1 MFSDDLSNNHVN
13 NLLTSTTKD
22 TEGWDINMSDGK
34 WKNNQVVENIC
45 GPNWYGWTA
54 SDSVGT
60 ISTTLYK
67 DENLKCGRLD
77 FGNCWTSGAVT
88 VYLNGEL
95 IGKANANTPSKIIEF
110 PILTDSQ
117 LEILDEGLD
126 SVIRFN
132 KFEMVSCNN
141 MHVNNLLESSTDTV
155 QGWDLSLDYGKWSN
169 NAEAEEK
176 CGPGWYGWA
185 DSANVGTIS
194 TMLYRNS
201 QYQCGRLDFGNC
213 WTGGNVRV
221 YLNDDR
227 IGEASA
233 NTPSLTI
240 EFPVLA
246 DSQLEIREE
255 GTNAIIKFNHFEM
268 IACDVDPNGNTKAHL

>member
-1 MFSDDLSNNHVN
+1 MFSDDVSNNHVN

-34 WKNNQVVENIC
+34 WKNNQVVDNIC

-155 QGWDLSLDYGKWSN
+155 QGWDLSLGY
-169 NAEAEEK
+169 
-176 CGPGWYGWA
+176 CGGP
-185 DSANVGTIS
+185 
-194 TMLYRNS
+194 
-201 QYQCGRLDFGNC
+201 
-213 WTGGNVRV
+213 
-221 YLNDDR
+221 
-227 IGEASA
+227 
-233 NTPSLTI
+233 
-240 EFPVLA
+240 
-246 DSQLEIREE
+246 
-255 GTNAIIKFNHFEM
+255 
-268 IACDVDPNGNTKAHL
+268 